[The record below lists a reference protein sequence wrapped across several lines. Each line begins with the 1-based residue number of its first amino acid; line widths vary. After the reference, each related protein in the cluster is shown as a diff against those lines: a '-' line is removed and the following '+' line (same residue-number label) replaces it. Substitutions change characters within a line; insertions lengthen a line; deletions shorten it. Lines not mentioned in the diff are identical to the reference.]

1 MNLKF
6 ATLAVAI
13 PLAFSVLP
21 TTVQAAG
28 GASGPVVAFAVQGQL
43 GEIVMNPYK
52 IAPLTAVIRNGGY
65 VIEDASV
72 RIVPKKDGAD
82 LKYNVS
88 KRQLMTH
95 AGIPVFGLYPDY
107 VNTVEVTYTRNFNGK
122 KEKISESYQMYAPPV
137 YTATNGMKSQKST
150 MFKTKVNAVDPAFKD
165 R

>member
-88 KRQLMTH
+88 KRQLIVM
-95 AGIPVFGLYPDY
+95 GI
-107 VNTVEVTYTRNFNGK
+107 
-122 KEKISESYQMYAPPV
+122 
-137 YTATNGMKSQKST
+137 
-150 MFKTKVNAVDPAFKD
+150 
-165 R
+165 